1 MITQKIDMNVC
12 NSFILSMI
20 VREKMQAFA
29 TIFFNKKSDNFTNGE
44 KKNWLCLFNY
54 RKVYKLHNNS
64 RNYIICLI

>member
-29 TIFFNKKSDNFTNGE
+29 TIFFNETISQME
-44 KKNWLCLFNY
+44 KKKTGY
-54 RKVYKLHNNS
+54 VYSTTEK
-64 RNYIICLI
+64 YINCTIIQEIILSV

>member
-44 KKNWLCLFNY
+44 KK
-54 RKVYKLHNNS
+54 KLVTFIQLQKS
-64 RNYIICLI
+64 I